1 MFVRTAPK
9 IEFPEREN
17 VESDQLCPPHVF
29 DQGWGLAHGE
39 DIHADTVPVLFCA
52 ACGDIRLMR
61 VPDAG

>member
-1 MFVRTAPK
+1 MFTRTAPQTDV
-9 IEFPEREN
+9 PEREQ
-17 VESDQLCPPHVF
+17 VEQELCPPHAF

-52 ACGDIRLMR
+52 SCGDIRLMR